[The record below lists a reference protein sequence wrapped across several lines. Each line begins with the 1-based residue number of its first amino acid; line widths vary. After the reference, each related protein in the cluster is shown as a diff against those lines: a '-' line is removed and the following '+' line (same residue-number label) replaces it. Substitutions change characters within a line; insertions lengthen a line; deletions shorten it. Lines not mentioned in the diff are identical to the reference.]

1 MYSKKTWQDKMAGK
15 KSVPKILTLEKKFP
29 CFNTV
34 SKMGAKEGDSCVLV
48 NPKEV
53 EEIMIA
59 VPQGKL
65 VTLKEISLKLAKKH
79 KVKACC
85 TLTAGIF
92 TMIAANASEEMK
104 VEGNENNNP
113 YWRTLKIDGYL
124 NPKYPGGQEA
134 QKKLLEMEGFTIVKK
149 GKKLKV
155 TDFEKHLI
163 KI

>member
-15 KSVPKILTLEKKFP
+15 NGVPKILTLEKKFP

-34 SKMGAKEGDSCVLV
+34 SKMGAKEGDKCVLV

-53 EEIMIA
+53 EEIMMS
-59 VPQGKL
+59 VPKGKL
-65 VTLKEISLKLAKKH
+65 ATLKEISLKLAKKYN
-79 KVKACC
+79 VKACC

-92 TMIAANASEEMK
+92 TMIAANTSEEMK
-104 VEGNENNNP
+104 SLGKENNNP

-134 QKKLLEMEGFTIVKK
+134 QKKLLEIEGFTIIKK
-149 GKKLKV
+149 GKNYKV
-155 TDFEKHLI
+155 SDFEKYLI

>member
-1 MYSKKTWQDKMAGK
+1 MYSKKTWQDKMAEK
-15 KSVPKILTLEKKFP
+15 KGIPKILTLEKKFP

-65 VTLKEISLKLAKKH
+65 ATLKEISLELAKKH
-79 KVKACC
+79 NVKACC

-104 VEGNENNNP
+104 SQGKENNNP

-124 NPKYPGGQEA
+124 NSKYPGGQEA

-149 GKKLKV
+149 GKKFQV
-155 TDFEKHLI
+155 ADFEKYLI
-163 KI
+163 TI

>member
-1 MYSKKTWQDKMAGK
+1 MYLKKTWQAKMTEK
-15 KSVPKILTLEKKFP
+15 KGIPKILTLEKKFP
-29 CFNTV
+29 CFNTLV
-34 SKMGAKEGDSCVLV
+34 KMGAKEGDSCVLV

-53 EEIMIA
+53 EEIMTN

-79 KVKACC
+79 NVKACC

-92 TMIAANASEEMK
+92 TMIAANASEELK
-104 VEGNENNNP
+104 SQGKENNNP

-134 QKKLLEMEGFTIVKK
+134 QKKLLEIEGFTIVKK
-149 GKKLKV
+149 GKNYKV
-155 TDFEKHLI
+155 SDFEKYLI